1 MRITHGG
8 NGGGNASSITVYVCR
23 LQNDKLLSGWVYVYD
38 FFTPIF
44 KGLFLRMLQR
54 QGANQLAL
62 ASPNYLP
69 MQLVCTLPWQS
80 CLLVSFMWDF
90 FSLYWYSSSWNVMQ
104 QWHEWWQR
112 SLTKQQ
118 PQTHEYVLACMVMGL
133 WIVISLALSSSSDWG
148 LTTTFLHLYA
158 Q

>member
-1 MRITHGG
+1 MAEQVRVGSCMHDC
-8 NGGGNASSITVYVCR
+8 NACALLMVEMEVAMLVRSLCMCVDYRPTSYCR
-23 LQNDKLLSGWVYVYD
+23 GEYMYTI
-38 FFTPIF
+38 FTPIF
-44 KGLFLRMLQR
+44 KGVFLRMLQR

-104 QWHEWWQR
+104 Q
-112 SLTKQQ
+112 
-118 PQTHEYVLACMVMGL
+118 
-133 WIVISLALSSSSDWG
+133 
-148 LTTTFLHLYA
+148 
-158 Q
+158 